1 MSARTIRGGSIA
13 RGRVA
18 RLGLAY
24 TVATLFGLALVLP
37 LAWILLTSIKPTAL
51 TFSLPPALFFAPT
64 LDHYRAVLARP
75 AFPRIVANTLV
86 VSLSTTALTITLGTL
101 AAYGMARYRSG
112 GRPLLYGTLALRALP
127 PIVLGLPMFVLF
139 TRLGLIDTLTGL
151 TLAYTAF
158 MLPNTIWL
166 MLAFFQE
173 VPRDLEEAALIDG
186 CSRFG
191 AFLRVALPLARPG
204 LVVTGF
210 YNLMGAWNH
219 FFYGLT
225 LSTQRARTL
234 PVHAAELIG
243 EYAIRWGEVSAIGTI
258 LILPPVIVVILMQ
271 KHLQG
276 GLMLG
281 GVKG

>member
-1 MSARTIRGGSIA
+1 MSLRRRRAGRIAVAYAVAGGF
-13 RGRVA
+13 GVV
-18 RLGLAY
+18 LA
-24 TVATLFGLALVLP
+24 VP
-37 LAWILLTSIKPTAL
+37 LLWIVLTSLKPTAL
-51 TFSLPPALFFAPT
+51 TFALPPVLWFTPT

-75 AFPRIVANTLV
+75 AFPRIAANTAV
-86 VSLSTTALTITLGTL
+86 VSLATTALTLTLGTL
-101 AAYGMARYRSG
+101 AAYGMARFQTG
-112 GRPLLYGTLALRALP
+112 GRKLLYGTLVLRALP
-127 PIVLGLPMFVLF
+127 PIVLGLPMFILF
-139 TRLGLIDTLTGL
+139 TRLGLIDTLWGL

-166 MLAFFQE
+166 MLAYFQD
-173 VPRDLEEAALIDG
+173 VPAELEEAALIDG

-191 AFLRVALPLARPG
+191 AFRRVALPLATPG

-225 LSTQRARTL
+225 LSTQHARTL

-243 EYAIRWGEVSAIGTI
+243 EYAIRWGEVSAIGTM
-258 LILPPVIVVILMQ
+258 LILPPIVVVLLIQ
-271 KHLQG
+271 KHLRS
-276 GLMLG
+276 GLALG